1 MPNRINEGS
10 NPLVTMA
17 DFGDLL
23 KSNLI
28 YDRKELCW
36 YEKFNR
42 FGALDPYNN
51 LSFAKEYIFFTKPDC
66 HIFTPNTTTLQPAL
80 ANDQFFKDAA
90 DRYPHVIQQLQKSAG
105 SLDGENTDIVK
116 NPFMVL
122 LSNSVKNTI
131 DFQAL
136 SATEMDN
143 SVNMWGSTIPY
154 RKDAWLGDE
163 NIDFSLEFEDSRYL
177 EVYMLLLL
185 YEKYER
191 YKTAGLIYPPNVT
204 GATEYGAAHHNF
216 NSYIANKE
224 LHDTFGIYRFIVSED
239 YETIIYYAYICGS
252 YFNSVPRDAFND
264 LKNGDGLKF
273 SADFKAYCVLDMDP
287 RILYNFNRLV
297 KDAYGTTSNYINL
310 PVYGDIKYGS
320 LEDEFKFAKTLPHQS
335 SSPLKGIPMDRI
347 NGNWATFPFVTKEV
361 AGTGIAM
368 NTSAGMSHQYKLK
381 WKVKGNDEDYGEAM
395 DK

>member
-80 ANDQFFKDAA
+80 ADDAFFVDAA
-90 DRYPHVIQQLQKSAG
+90 KRYPHVIQQLQKSAG
-105 SLDGENTDIVK
+105 TVSGDDTDIVN

-136 SATEMDN
+136 SASEMDN

-163 NIDFSLEFEDSRYL
+163 NVDFSLEFEDSRYL
-177 EVYMLLLL
+177 EVYMLLLM

-191 YKTAGLIYPPNVT
+191 YKTSGLIYPPNIDNADEF
-204 GATEYGAAHHNF
+204 GEAHHNF

-224 LHDTFGIYRFIVSED
+224 LHDTFGIYRFIVAED
-239 YETIIYYAYICGS
+239 YETIIYYAYVCGA

-264 LKNGDGLKF
+264 LKNGDGLRF
-273 SADFKAYCVLDMDP
+273 SADFKAFTILDMDP
-287 RILYNFNRLV
+287 RILFNFNKLV
-297 KDAYGTTSNYINL
+297 RDAYSNKGVGYDNL
-310 PVYGDIKYGS
+310 PIFGEKGYGS
-320 LEDEFKFAKTLPHQS
+320 LIDEFGAQRTNTPK
-335 SSPLKGIPMDRI
+335 DRV
-347 NGNWATFPFVTKEV
+347 NGNWATFPFITKETAGGNV
-361 AGTGIAM
+361 AWNG
-368 NTSAGMSHQYKLK
+368 SAGMGHQYKLK
-381 WKVKGNDEDYGEAM
+381 WKVKGNDDGYGEAM